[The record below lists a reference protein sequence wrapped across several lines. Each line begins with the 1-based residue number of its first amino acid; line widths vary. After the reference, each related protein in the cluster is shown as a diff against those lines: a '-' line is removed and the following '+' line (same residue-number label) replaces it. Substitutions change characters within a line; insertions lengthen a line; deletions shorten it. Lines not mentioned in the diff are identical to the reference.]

1 MPLPTTDFFER
12 VLRALYEALC
22 CSSQATAYISGVFRY
37 DGQLLEE
44 GDVLDLDG
52 VTMTSREAAQL
63 LMTFN
68 GSRVHMQAQYVFG
81 DDESPP
87 GTYFTIVHPELIREG
102 HKNRVGIYEE
112 EGDVRSLF
120 LDDVPG
126 DDVLGIDVD
135 FEGEERARAMHVD
148 HFFLRRQ
155 APDWLGT
162 VAFALCAMV
171 AHRLSYSHISLVA
184 GGGMGRDARMVGY
197 FFWPKL
203 GFDAPLE
210 EGEADG
216 FPHLAGCRTIQNVLA
231 IDEAWWQQR
240 GSQRWMEFDLG
251 EGSPAWEK
259 LLDYLSEK
267 ELI

>member
-12 VLRALYEALC
+12 ILRAPYEALC
-22 CSSQATAYISGVFRY
+22 RTPQATAYISGVFRY
-37 DGQLLEE
+37 DGQVLEE
-44 GDVLDLDG
+44 DDAFDLDG

-68 GSRVHMQAQYVFG
+68 GSRVHEQAQYEFG
-81 DDESPP
+81 DDDSPP
-87 GTYFTIVHPELIREG
+87 GTYFTTVHPELIREG

-112 EGDVRSLF
+112 EGEARSLF

-126 DDVLGIDVD
+126 DDVLEADVD
-135 FEGEERARAMHVD
+135 LEGEERARAMHVD

-171 AHRLSYSHISLVA
+171 AHRLAYSHISLVA
-184 GGGMGRDARMVGY
+184 GGGIGHNAQMIGY
-197 FFWPKL
+197 FFWPNL
-203 GFDAPLE
+203 GFDAPLDD
-210 EGEADG
+210 GEADG
-216 FPHLAGCRTIQNVLA
+216 FPHLAACRTVQDVLA
-231 IDEAWWQQR
+231 IDEAWWR
-240 GSQRWMEFDLG
+240 RHGSQRWMEFDLV
-251 EGSPAWEK
+251 EGSPAWGK
-259 LLDYLSEK
+259 LLDYLHEK